1 MECLTVFTY
10 HFRHSLSS
18 TFYSEHRCCLV
29 MSHTNATTITEF
41 LLMGFPGLKPWY
53 HGPVAA
59 LFFIV
64 YLAIVSGNGLIL
76 VFVASERNL
85 QKPAYLLFCNLAQSD
100 IVFATATLPK
110 AIARYWAEDK
120 IVSFN
125 ACFLQMFI
133 VHSMGSFNSFVL
145 MIMALDRYVAI
156 CNPLRYHTL
165 IKNSSI
171 LTLCC
176 IAWLISTSLMI
187 FIVMQAYSLSYC
199 NSNKIFQCYCDHY
212 RLTSIAC
219 DNNWRVQVTALGG
232 AMAVLLCPLAF
243 IIFSYIS
250 IIIAVMKIANLE
262 GRYKTFSTCS
272 PQLFIICLYYVP
284 RCFNYLANN
293 LGLTFG
299 ADTQIVLILF
309 YSLFPPM
316 VNPLIYCFRTK
327 EIKKTLSR
335 KFQIIKIRTAT

>member
-1 MECLTVFTY
+1 MPY
-10 HFRHSLSS
+10 
-18 TFYSEHRCCLV
+18 
-29 MSHTNATTITEF
+29 TNVTEF

-53 HGPVAA
+53 YGPVAA

-64 YLAIVSGNGLIL
+64 YLAIVSGNGFIL
-76 VFVASERNL
+76 VFVASERSL
-85 QKPAYLLFCNLAQSD
+85 QKPTYLIFCNLALSD

-120 IVSFN
+120 IISFN
-125 ACFLQMFI
+125 ACFLQMFM
-133 VHSMGSFNSFVL
+133 VHLLGSISSFLL
-145 MIMALDRYVAI
+145 MIMALDRYIAI
-156 CNPLRYHTL
+156 CSPLRYHTL
-165 IKNSSI
+165 IKNSSMLI
-171 LTLCC
+171 MCGLS
-176 IAWLISTSLMI
+176 WLIPSTWMAVILI
-187 FIVMQAYSLSYC
+187 QAYSLSYC
-199 NSNKIFQCYCDHY
+199 SSNKIFQCYCDH
-212 RLTSIAC
+212 IGI
-219 DNNWRVQVTALGG
+219 VQLAFTALGG